1 MKTCICCGT
10 KASVDAL
17 TCLNCGEGSWS
28 RLQIVV
34 LVPKDDPVEKP
45 IVIDP
50 NPMEAASATVS
61 EEGSPPVAIEV
72 APRVP
77 TDPDTKI
84 EVPMKRR
91 GKRPS

>member
-1 MKTCICCGT
+1 MKTCLCCGT
-10 KASVDAL
+10 KANDDAL

-28 RLQIVV
+28 RSQIVV
-34 LVPKDDPVEKP
+34 LKPKDEPVEKL
-45 IVIDP
+45 VVVDP
-50 NPMEAASATVS
+50 TPREDASATVP
-61 EEGSPPVAIEV
+61 EEGFPPVAIEV
-72 APRVP
+72 VPHVP